1 MGVQSNSKKK
11 NNERDIALGCLMD
24 IEGGTFSDKALENAL
39 RRVQFSE
46 KRERSLISRLV
57 KGVTERRITLDFCI
71 DLFSK
76 TKTTKQKPLIKN
88 ALRLGVYQLLYME
101 NIPASAAVNETVK
114 LVRKHG
120 FNSLAGFVNGVLRS
134 VERSKDS
141 IAWPEKNDMVK
152 YLSVMYSTPEWLVK
166 LISEQYPD
174 EAEKILA
181 SNIVDRKLS
190 VRVNGTMLDRQ
201 ALISE
206 LEDEGIKA
214 EPSTYSENALTI
226 SDIDF
231 LMRLS
236 SFRDGH
242 FTVQDVSSQC
252 AIEALGIQPDDVVWD
267 ICSAPGGKSTAA
279 AERVKNGKGHIYSMD
294 LSEDKLPLIE
304 DNADRLDLSDCMSIS
319 AHDATTPYPDDLPKP
334 DVIIADL
341 PCSGLGVMA
350 RKSDIRYRLTLESM
364 DELVELQHAI
374 LDNTIHEL
382 KPGGKLLFSTCTINK
397 NENEAGRDY
406 ILKTHPELS
415 FVTERLF
422 LQGVEPCDGFYYSI
436 FVKEK

>member
-1 MGVQSNSKKK
+1 MGVQSNAAKK
-11 NNERDIALGCLMD
+11 NNERDIALTCLMD

-71 DLFSK
+71 DCFSK
-76 TKTTKQKPLIKN
+76 TKTAKQKALIKN

-134 VERSKDS
+134 VERNKDN
-141 IAWPEKNDMVK
+141 IAWPDKSDMVK

-181 SNIVDRKLS
+181 SNVVDRKLS
-190 VRVNGTMLDRQ
+190 VRVNSTMLNRQ

-206 LEDEGIKA
+206 LESEGITA
-214 EPSTYSENALTI
+214 EVSPYAESALNI
-226 SDIDF
+226 ADVDF
-231 LMRLS
+231 LMRLF
-236 SFRDGH
+236 SFREGR
-242 FTVQDVSSQC
+242 FTVQDASSQAAVE
-252 AIEALGIQPDDVVWD
+252 AIDIKPDDIVWD
-267 ICSAPGGKSTAA
+267 ICAAPGGKTTAA
-279 AERVKNGKGHIYSMD
+279 AERVKSGKGYVYSMD
-294 LSEDKLPLIE
+294 LSEEKLPLIE
-304 DNADRLDLSDCMSIS
+304 ENAERMSLDDKITVMQHNATEAYDNDMER
-319 AHDATTPYPDDLPKP
+319 P

-341 PCSGLGVMA
+341 PCSGLGIMP
-350 RKSDIRYRLTLESM
+350 RKSDIRYRLTPDSL
-364 DELVELQHAI
+364 DELIELQHSI
-374 LDNTIHEL
+374 LANTIPYL

-397 NENEAGRDY
+397 NENEAGRDFV
-406 ILKTHPELS
+406 LRTFPELKLIKEK
-415 FVTERLF
+415 VF
-422 LQGVEPCDGFYYSI
+422 LQGIDDCDGFYYTLYS
-436 FVKEK
+436 KQN

>member
-1 MGVQSNSKKK
+1 
-11 NNERDIALGCLMD
+11 MD

-120 FNSLAGFVNGVLRS
+120 FNSLAGFVNGVLRNI
-134 VERSKDS
+134 ERNKDS
-141 IAWPEKNDMVK
+141 IAWPDKSDMVK

-166 LISEQYPD
+166 LVREQYPD

-181 SNIVDRKLS
+181 SNVVDRKLS
-190 VRVNGTMLDRQ
+190 VRVNSAMLNRQ
-201 ALISE
+201 ALILR
-206 LEDEGIKA
+206 LESEGITA
-214 EPSTYSENALTI
+214 EASPYAESALNI
-226 SDIDF
+226 ADVDF
-231 LMRLS
+231 LMRLIC
-236 SFRDGH
+236 FREGC
-242 FTVQDVSSQC
+242 FTVQDASSQAAVE
-252 AIEALGIQPDDVVWD
+252 AIDIQPDDIVWD
-267 ICSAPGGKSTAA
+267 ICAAPGGKTTAA
-279 AERVKNGKGHIYSMD
+279 AERVKSGKGHVYSMD
-294 LSEDKLPLIE
+294 LSEEKLPLIE
-304 DNADRLDLSDCMSIS
+304 ENAERMSLDDKITVMQHNAAELYDVDMER
-319 AHDATTPYPDDLPKP
+319 P

-341 PCSGLGVMA
+341 PCSGLGIMP
-350 RKSDIRYRLTLESM
+350 RKSDIRYRLTPESM
-364 DELVELQHAI
+364 DELIELQHAI
-374 LDNTIHEL
+374 LSNTVPYL
-382 KPGGKLLFSTCTINK
+382 KPGGKLMFSTCTINHG
-397 NENEAGRDY
+397 ENEAGRDY
-406 ILKTHPELS
+406 ILKSFPELS
-415 FVTERLF
+415 LVTEHLF
-422 LQGVEPCDGFYYSI
+422 LQGVDACDGFYYSV